1 MKRILLL
8 LLTIPAFASAQLRW
22 HLSETHNQGL
32 PDGVKVY
39 ETRDSLDGKAFRA
52 FYLEADLKDPQLE
65 FTVREG
71 KGKRYTPAQYDSIE
85 GPDVIAV
92 MNTTFFSFTT
102 NRSLNLVIHE
112 GKVIDVNPKGEK
124 NKYFIRSAFGLDR
137 KGRPDIAWVY
147 NIGKKEVPYAYDVPY
162 TDTTYQQPGKKG
174 AHKWKMREAVGGGP
188 ILVQN
193 GQPFITAAEE
203 GRGGTLLAFY
213 PRTAIGY
220 TADHKLI
227 MMVIEGRNKGVAEG
241 ATFPQMAKIF
251 TDLHCMEA
259 MNMDGGGSS
268 ALFVNG
274 KNTIRTSD
282 GSQRPVPAVLMI
294 KRRTP

>member
-1 MKRILLL
+1 MKRILIL
-8 LLTIPAFASAQLRW
+8 LLTLPAFASAQLRW

-32 PDGVKVY
+32 PNGVKVY
-39 ETRDSLDGKAFRA
+39 ETTDSLDGKAFRA

-65 FTVREG
+65 ISVREG

-85 GPDVIAV
+85 GPNVVAV

-102 NRSLNLVIHE
+102 NRSLNLVVHE
-112 GKVIDVNPKGEK
+112 GKVVDVNPKSVK
-124 NKYFIRSAFGLDR
+124 NKYFTRSAFGLDR

-147 NIGKKEVPYAYDVPY
+147 NVGKKEVPYAYEVPN
-162 TDTTYQQPGKKG
+162 TDTANQPGKKG
-174 AHKWKMREAVGGGP
+174 AHKWKIREAVGGGP
-188 ILVQN
+188 VLVQN
-193 GQPFITAAEE
+193 GQPHITAAEE
-203 GRGGTLLAFY
+203 GMGGSLSAFH

-241 ATFPQMAKIF
+241 AVFPQMAKIF
-251 TDLHCMEA
+251 TDLHCVEA

-294 KRRTP
+294 KRKTP